1 MDDLSQVDK
10 YKDESPYVWLLN
22 DNYELLETFN
32 YNWFPTETER
42 FKTHVFPRCG
52 QRTKRPIAW
61 NAVKLVPTTV
71 SEQRKEEVKQ
81 PIIAS
86 YGHPGFAIIYA
97 FNDPIAVKKL
107 KTFDEKECIYQLTK
121 RHNSF
126 KDFVENINT
135 DYVGDFVW
143 IVDVD
148 FKPNKDF
155 QFDFIPETN
164 DTVYFYKVFHDS
176 TKLVYADRSVMLV
189 PVSYIIDY
197 QKGNVSKYKFRTAE
211 HPVGIL
217 SDASNPLKTW
227 ARAYSL
233 TMQLVN
239 NDLGNVNKKEKNRI
253 LETMLDSD
261 NKYIKSACNAA
272 TQDSDNTT
280 SKEEQQE
287 HFTNSQ
293 DFKWLEEQFI
303 ERQKAELKSVTNDK
317 SAKIAERIS
326 RAYGKNS
333 KEYKEATS
341 KT

>member
-1 MDDLSQVDK
+1 
-10 YKDESPYVWLLN
+10 
-22 DNYELLETFN
+22 
-32 YNWFPTETER
+32 
-42 FKTHVFPRCG
+42 
-52 QRTKRPIAW
+52 
-61 NAVKLVPTTV
+61 
-71 SEQRKEEVKQ
+71 
-81 PIIAS
+81 
-86 YGHPGFAIIYA
+86 
-97 FNDPIAVKKL
+97 
-107 KTFDEKECIYQLTK
+107 
-121 RHNSF
+121 
-126 KDFVENINT
+126 
-135 DYVGDFVW
+135 
-143 IVDVD
+143 
-148 FKPNKDF
+148 
-155 QFDFIPETN
+155 
-164 DTVYFYKVFHDS
+164 
-176 TKLVYADRSVMLV
+176 
-189 PVSYIIDY
+189 
-197 QKGNVSKYKFRTAE
+197 
-211 HPVGIL
+211 
-217 SDASNPLKTW
+217 
-227 ARAYSL
+227 
-233 TMQLVN
+233 MQLVN